1 MATTTFSI
9 PTFMSNET
17 TSNQAPSTSHAAS
30 GIRHTRADRIL
41 RGGFRSPMGRASFQ
55 GMARNKLNRT
65 RNLTTQFRRPYS
77 IPMPIYGKSH
87 DPSPISTWP
96 LLLRMEPKASL
107 TRHLGINGLWQRQGL
122 LLLERRG
129 TCAMCRITYGQ
140 TEVDEDI

>member
-1 MATTTFSI
+1 
-9 PTFMSNET
+9 MSNKT
-17 TSNQAPSTSHAAS
+17 TSSQASSTSHAAS

-55 GMARNKLNRT
+55 GVARNIPNRT

-77 IPMPIYGKSH
+77 TLMPIYGMSH

-96 LLLRMEPKASL
+96 SLLRMEPKASL
-107 TRHLGINGLWQRQGL
+107 TRHLGINGSWQRRGL

-140 TEVDEDI
+140 TGVDEDI